1 MRCVVCKS
9 TDIEKKMVD
18 EDIKVDKNIVLVSME
33 VLVCSN
39 CGERY
44 YDKATMKKI
53 EEFRLK
59 LKDTNLNM
67 EEVGKIFRAHA
78 A

>member
-9 TDIEKKMVD
+9 TDIERKMID
-18 EDIKVDKNIVLVSME
+18 EEIKVDKNIVLVSME
-33 VLVCSN
+33 VLVCNN

-44 YDKATMKKI
+44 YDRSTMRKI
-53 EEFRLK
+53 EEFRSK
-59 LKDTNLNM
+59 LKEAKLNM

>member
-18 EDIKVDKNIVLVSME
+18 EEIKVDKNIVLVLME
-33 VLVCSN
+33 VLVCRN

-44 YDKATMKKI
+44 YDRATMKKI

-59 LKDTNLNM
+59 LKDANLNM

>member
-59 LKDTNLNM
+59 LKDTSLNM

>member
-9 TDIEKKMVD
+9 TDIEKKIVD
-18 EDIKVDKNIVLVSME
+18 EDIKVDKNIVLISME
-33 VLVCSN
+33 VLVCNN

-44 YDKATMKKI
+44 YERATMKKI

-59 LKDTNLNM
+59 LKEAKLNM
-67 EEVGKIFRAHA
+67 EEVGKIFRAYA

>member
-9 TDIEKKMVD
+9 TDIEKKMID
-18 EDIKVDKNIVLVSME
+18 EEIKVDKNIVLVSME
-33 VLVCSN
+33 VLVCNN

-44 YDKATMKKI
+44 YDKSTMRKI
-53 EEFRLK
+53 EKFRSK
-59 LKDTNLNM
+59 LKEAKLNM

>member
-1 MRCVVCKS
+1 MLAWSDPVVK
-9 TDIEKKMVD
+9 
-18 EDIKVDKNIVLVSME
+18 IKVDKNIVLISME
-33 VLVCSN
+33 VLVCNN

-44 YDKATMKKI
+44 YERATMKKI

-59 LKDTNLNM
+59 LKEAKLNM

>member
-9 TDIEKKMVD
+9 TDIEKKMID
-18 EDIKVDKNIVLVSME
+18 EEIKVDKNIVLVSMD
-33 VLVCSN
+33 VLVCNN

-44 YDKATMKKI
+44 YDKSTMRKI
-53 EEFRLK
+53 EEFRSK
-59 LKDTNLNM
+59 LKEAKLNM

>member
-1 MRCVVCKS
+1 MKCVVCKS
-9 TDIEKKMVD
+9 TDIVKKTVD
-18 EDIKVDKNIVLVSME
+18 EEIKADANIVLVSMD
-33 VLVCSN
+33 VLVCNN

-44 YDKATMKKI
+44 YDRTTMRKI
-53 EEFRLK
+53 ENLRLK
-59 LKDTNLNM
+59 LKNANLDI

>member
-1 MRCVVCKS
+1 MKCVVCKS
-9 TDIEKKMVD
+9 TDIEKKMID
-18 EDIKVDKNIVLVSME
+18 EEIKVDKNIVLVSME
-33 VLVCSN
+33 VLVCNN

-44 YDKATMKKI
+44 YDKSTMRKI
-53 EEFRLK
+53 EEFRSK
-59 LKDTNLNM
+59 LKEAKLNM

>member
-9 TDIEKKMVD
+9 TDIEKKMID
-18 EDIKVDKNIVLVSME
+18 EEIKVGKNIVLVSME
-33 VLVCSN
+33 VLVCNN

-44 YDKATMKKI
+44 YDKSTMRKI
-53 EEFRLK
+53 EEFRSK
-59 LKDTNLNM
+59 LKEAKLNM

>member
-1 MRCVVCKS
+1 MNINMLAWSDPVVK
-9 TDIEKKMVD
+9 
-18 EDIKVDKNIVLVSME
+18 IKVDKNIVLISME
-33 VLVCSN
+33 VLVCNN

-44 YDKATMKKI
+44 YERATMKKI

-59 LKDTNLNM
+59 LKEAKLNM

>member
-9 TDIEKKMVD
+9 TDIEKKLID
-18 EDIKVDKNIVLVSME
+18 EEIKVDRNIVLVSME
-33 VLVCSN
+33 VLVCNN

-44 YDKATMKKI
+44 YDRSTMRKI
-53 EEFRLK
+53 EEFRSK
-59 LKDTNLNM
+59 LKEAKLNM

>member
-9 TDIEKKMVD
+9 TDIEKKMID
-18 EDIKVDKNIVLVSME
+18 EEIKVDKNIVLVSME
-33 VLVCSN
+33 VLVCNN

-44 YDKATMKKI
+44 YDKSTMRKI
-53 EEFRLK
+53 EEFRSK
-59 LKDTNLNM
+59 LKEAKLNM

>member
-9 TDIEKKMVD
+9 TDIEKKMID
-18 EDIKVDKNIVLVSME
+18 EEIKVGKNIVLVSME
-33 VLVCSN
+33 VLVCNN

-44 YDKATMKKI
+44 YDKFTMRKI
-53 EEFRLK
+53 EEFRSK
-59 LKDTNLNM
+59 LKEAKLNM

>member
-1 MRCVVCKS
+1 M
-9 TDIEKKMVD
+9 ID
-18 EDIKVDKNIVLVSME
+18 EEIKVDKNIVLVSME
-33 VLVCSN
+33 VLVCKN

-44 YDKATMKKI
+44 YDKSTMRKI
-53 EEFRLK
+53 EEFRSK
-59 LKDTNLNM
+59 LKEAKLNM

>member
-18 EDIKVDKNIVLVSME
+18 EDIKVDKNIVLVSVE

-59 LKDTNLNM
+59 LEDTNLNM